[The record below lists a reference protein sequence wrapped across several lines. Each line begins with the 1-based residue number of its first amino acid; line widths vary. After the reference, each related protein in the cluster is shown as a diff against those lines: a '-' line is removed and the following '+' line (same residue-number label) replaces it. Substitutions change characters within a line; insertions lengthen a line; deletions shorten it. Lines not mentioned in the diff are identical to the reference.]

1 MPSKEEGKPFKPER
15 TNNMDIIKRAFLTLI
30 LSITIIAIAMNIA
43 GAQAEEYKMYGTII
57 ELDENQGIV
66 YFIDQ
71 QDEIWSF
78 YGEGWEIGQVIIV
91 TMENMNTINIY
102 DDEVRLVLSYEW
114 VTNNPFFFF
123 WMLNI

>member
-1 MPSKEEGKPFKPER
+1 
-15 TNNMDIIKRAFLTLI
+15 MDIIKRAFLTLI
-30 LSITIIAIAMNIA
+30 LSVTIIAITMNIA

-71 QDEIWSF
+71 QDGIWSF